1 MSLVGNI
8 AVNNTDATDMRSG
21 APRPGTG
28 RRPSTAAGDADH
40 VGLHRIRSAQSNRN
54 RPSVDAQRL
63 NEKPSLTDDVSK
75 SGDGK
80 GFDDSTDSTDEED
93 ERREKQIQG
102 LARKMTQHSSHYG
115 DGDDVNPFDAPAG
128 SRYDPSSPSFNA
140 KAWVRRAMDFHRAD
154 PQAGPPRTAGIAFRN
169 LNVFG
174 YGSATDY
181 QKSVGNVWLESV
193 GIAQKLLGKGQ
204 RRIDILRDFEGIVN
218 PGEMLVVLGP
228 PGSGCSTFLK
238 TVSGEMNGLN
248 IEEGS
253 YINYQ
258 GIALKDMHKH
268 FKGEAIYTAEVDV
281 HFPALTV
288 NDTLTF
294 AARARAPR
302 HIPGGVSRNQYA
314 DYMRDVVMATFGI
327 GHTGNTRVGNDFV
340 RGSCILLVLFTS
352 GTTG

>member
-1 MSLVGNI
+1 
-8 AVNNTDATDMRSG
+8 
-21 APRPGTG
+21 
-28 RRPSTAAGDADH
+28 
-40 VGLHRIRSAQSNRN
+40 
-54 RPSVDAQRL
+54 
-63 NEKPSLTDDVSK
+63 
-75 SGDGK
+75 
-80 GFDDSTDSTDEED
+80 
-93 ERREKQIQG
+93 
-102 LARKMTQHSSHYG
+102 
-115 DGDDVNPFDAPAG
+115 
-128 SRYDPSSPSFNA
+128 
-140 KAWVRRAMDFHRAD
+140 MDFHRAD
-154 PQAGPPRTAGIAFRN
+154 PNAGPPRSAGIAFRN

-181 QKSVGNVWLESV
+181 QKSVGNVWLETVS
-193 GIAQKLLGKGQ
+193 IAQKLMGKGQ

-238 TVSGEMNGLN
+238 TVSGEMSGLN

-258 GIALKDMHKH
+258 GIDRKTMHKN
-268 FKGEAIYTAEVDV
+268 FKGEATYTAEVDV

-302 HIPGGVSRNQYA
+302 NIPGGVSRHQYA

-340 RGSCILLVLFTS
+340 RGKQNLF
-352 GTTG
+352 

>member
-8 AVNNTDATDMRSG
+8 AVNNADATDARSG
-21 APRPGTG
+21 AVRPGTG
-28 RRPSTAAGDADH
+28 RRPSTATEDAEQH
-40 VGLHRIRSAQSNRN
+40 GIGLHRIRSGQSNR
-54 RPSVDAQRL
+54 RPSSDAPPL
-63 NEKPSLTDDVSK
+63 PSPKHIEGKPPISEDEFTKAEDNK
-75 SGDGK
+75 AI
-80 GFDDSTDSTDEED
+80 DDSADSVSTDEED

-102 LARKMTQHSSHYG
+102 LARRMTQHSSHYE
-115 DGDDVNPFDAPAG
+115 DGEDVNPFNAPEG
-128 SRYDPSSPSFNA
+128 SRYDPSSPNFSA

-154 PQAGPPRTAGIAFRN
+154 PEAGPHRTAGIAFRN

-174 YGSATDY
+174 YGTATDY
-181 QKSVGNVWLESV
+181 QKSVGNIWLEGY
-193 GIAQKLLGKGQ
+193 GIAQRLLGKGQ
-204 RRIDILRDFEGIVN
+204 RRIDILRGFEGIVN

-238 TVSGEMNGLN
+238 TVSGEMSGLN
-248 IEEGS
+248 IEDGS

-258 GIALKDMHKH
+258 GIARDDMHNS
-268 FKGEAIYTAEVDV
+268 FKGECIYTAEVDV

-302 HIPGGVSRNQYA
+302 HIPGGVSRHQWA

-327 GHTGNTRVGNDFV
+327 SHTGNTRVGNDFI
-340 RGSCILLVLFTS
+340 RGT
-352 GTTG
+352 

>member
-8 AVNNTDATDMRSG
+8 SVNNTDATDVRSG

-28 RRPSTAAGDADH
+28 RRPSTAAENVDH
-40 VGLHRIRSAQSNRN
+40 VGLHRIRSTQSNRRTSN
-54 RPSVDAQRL
+54 DLPSTVAPSREES
-63 NEKPSLTDDVSK
+63 EKPSLVDDISK
-75 SGDGK
+75 SGK
-80 GFDDSTDSTDEED
+80 GYDDSTSSTDEED
-93 ERREKQIQG
+93 ERREKQIMG

-115 DGDDVNPFDAPAG
+115 DADDVNPFNAPEG
-128 SRYDPSSPSFNA
+128 SRYDPSSPNFNA

-154 PQAGPPRTAGIAFRN
+154 PNAGPARTAGIAFRN

-193 GIAQKLLGKGQ
+193 SIAQRLMGKGQ

-218 PGEMLVVLGP
+218 PGELLVVLGP

-238 TVSGEMNGLN
+238 TVSGEMSGLN

-258 GIALKDMHKH
+258 GIDRHHMHNH
-268 FKGEAIYTAEVDV
+268 FKGEATYTAEVDV

-302 HIPGGVSRNQYA
+302 HIPGGVSKNQYA

-340 RGSCILLVLFTS
+340 RGILHS
-352 GTTG
+352 I